1 MLPPPPPF
9 SGLSLV
15 QGRAWATSF
24 VLLNRVIDGDSKERN
39 RQNYIEYGNDD
50 QSHQKKQ
57 RHGWVRLSSYSERK
71 EIEKSIAAAWQGR
84 TLEKRCLK
92 RIFRKFHHLVLKRKP
107 LLFSIAFG
115 VRFVKGWEAVLFLW
129 VCLSCFQMK
138 WHVKTDLMMKGRRT

>member
-39 RQNYIEYGNDD
+39 RGRTTLNMEMMIRATNRN
-50 QSHQKKQ
+50 